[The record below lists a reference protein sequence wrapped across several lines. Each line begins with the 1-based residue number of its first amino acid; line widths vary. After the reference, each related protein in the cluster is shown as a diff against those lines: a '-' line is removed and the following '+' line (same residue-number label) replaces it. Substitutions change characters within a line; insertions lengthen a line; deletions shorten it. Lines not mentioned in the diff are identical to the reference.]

1 MLNLRGAENRM
12 NTERRK
18 SFYYTT
24 ILAIL
29 LAATVSLGGCSN
41 PEKAK
46 AEHLSKGEAYLKDSK
61 FQEAALE
68 FRNAL
73 QIDDKLVAAHWGLA
87 RAYESL
93 QRVPDMIEELRKT
106 IELDQNNLEAK
117 TKLGNYYLAASKGR
131 PHLLTESERL
141 ANEVLQKDPNYIEG
155 HILLSSI
162 RFNQDRKEE
171 ALAELN
177 RAISIN
183 PNRSESHL
191 SLARFYMA
199 TNDTA
204 KAEETF
210 KKAIAVDPSSALAHI
225 EYGKYLVRLNRPSE
239 AEAELKKA
247 VEVKPNDRDA
257 RFTLGSFYIVN
268 KQLDKAE
275 ETYKALADL
284 EKDKP
289 ESQAVLADFYS
300 TVNRTDDAVRIF
312 QDILARFPD
321 YLQGRY
327 RLAEILFMRG
337 DSAGASSQVAEALK
351 KDQHDRQALLL
362 RARIRAQGG
371 QPDDLKA
378 AIEDL
383 KEVLQQEPNSRAGLY
398 FMAQTTFNSG
408 AIDQARTFVGDLEKN
423 YPDYLPAK
431 LMQVQLNIAAGDP
444 KKAVSLASEL
454 LDRLSKNAPDRENSP
469 QLLEEIRAKTYLA
482 RGVAQMQLRNLS
494 AARQD
499 FETAR
504 QVSPGSTEILNN
516 LAALSQLENKP
527 DEAIG
532 FYQNALRIKATDF
545 NALNGL
551 ITLYARRSQIDKAHA
566 TIDQALNS
574 FPNDASLHFLKA
586 QVYGFQRDVQNT
598 EAELRKT
605 LEIDRNYIPA
615 YSALAAVY
623 VNSKQQDRAIAEYRK
638 ILEIRPDDPA
648 AYTFIGMLEDS
659 KQNYD
664 AAADNYR
671 KALEKDKNAT
681 IAANNLAWLYAVH
694 DKGNLDEAV
703 RLAQGVVQ
711 KEPNIAGFTD
721 TLGWVYYKKGLY
733 GAAAEQLQKAVLL
746 DEAAARNSNVSP
758 SATYHYHLGMALK
771 AKGEKSGSRR
781 ELETSLRL
789 AEKSPFADVDE
800 ARKAL
805 ASL

>member
-1 MLNLRGAENRM
+1 M

-18 SFYYTT
+18 FFYYTT
-24 ILAIL
+24 ILAL
-29 LAATVSLGGCSN
+29 LAATVFLGACSN

-61 FQEAALE
+61 FQEASLE

-73 QIDDKLVAAHWGLA
+73 QIDDKLPAAHWGLA

-93 QRVPDMIEELRKT
+93 QRFPEMLEELRRT

-117 TKLGNYYLAASKGR
+117 TKLGNFYLVASKGR
-131 PHLLTESERL
+131 PELVTESERL
-141 ANEVLQKDPNYIEG
+141 ANDVLQKDPNNIEG

-162 RFNQDRKEE
+162 RFAQNRKEE

-177 RAISIN
+177 RAININ
-183 PNRSESHL
+183 PNRSESYL
-191 SLARFYMA
+191 SLARFYIV
-199 TNDTA
+199 TNDA
-204 KAEETF
+204 IKAEETF
-210 KKAIAVDPSSALAHI
+210 KKAISVDPGSALAHM
-225 EYGKYLVRLNRPSE
+225 EYGKYLVQLNRPSE

-247 VEVKPNDRDA
+247 VEVKPDDHDA
-257 RFTLGSFYIVN
+257 RFTLGSFYLVN
-268 KQLDKAE
+268 KQLGKAE

-289 ESQAVLADFYS
+289 ESQAILADFYS
-300 TVNRTDDAVRIF
+300 AINRTDDAVRIF
-312 QDILARFPD
+312 QDILAKFPE
-321 YLQGRY
+321 YVQGRY
-327 RLAEILFMRG
+327 RLAEILLMRG
-337 DSAGASSQVAEALK
+337 DTSGASAQIEEALK
-351 KDQHDRQALLL
+351 KDRHDRQALLL
-362 RARIRAQGG
+362 RARIKAQGG
-371 QPDDLKA
+371 QPNDFKA

-383 KEVLQQEPNSRAGLY
+383 KEVLRQEPNSRAGLY
-398 FMAQTTFNSG
+398 FMAQANFNLG
-408 AIDQARTFVGDLEKN
+408 ATDLARTSLADLEKN

-431 LMQVQLNIAAGDP
+431 LMQVQVSIASGDP
-444 KKAVSLASEL
+444 NKAVSLANDL
-454 LDRLSKNAPDRENSP
+454 LDRLSKSVPDRENSP
-469 QLLEEIRAKTYLA
+469 QLLEEIRARTYLA
-482 RGVAQMQLRNLS
+482 RGSAQLQLRNLG

-499 FETAR
+499 YEAAR
-504 QVSPGSTEILNN
+504 QVTPNEPDVYNN
-516 LAALSQLENKP
+516 LAAVSQLENKP
-527 DEAIG
+527 DEAVA
-532 FYQNALRIKATDF
+532 FYQSALRIRATDF

-551 ITLYARRSQIDKAHA
+551 INVYARKNQIDKAHA

-586 QVYGFQRDVQNT
+586 QVYGIQRDVQNT

-623 VNSKQQDRAIAEYRK
+623 INSKQQDRAIAEFKK
-638 ILEIRPDDPA
+638 ILEIRPDDSA

-664 AAADNYR
+664 VAADNYR
-671 KALEKDKNAT
+671 KALEKDKNASY
-681 IAANNLAWLYAVH
+681 AANNLAWLYAVYE
-694 DKGNLDEAV
+694 KGNLDEAV
-703 RLAQGVVQ
+703 RLAQGAVQ
-711 KEPNIAGFTD
+711 RDPNVAGFTD

-733 GAAAEQLQKAVLL
+733 EAAAEQLQKAVSLN
-746 DEAAARNSNVSP
+746 EAAVRNSNSAP

-771 AKGEKSGSRR
+771 AKGDKSGSRR
-781 ELETSLRL
+781 ELEASLRL
-789 AEKSPFADVDE
+789 SEKSPFAEIDE